1 VSLDMRDG
9 FKIIDHTADVAIAAY
24 GVDLRRAF
32 ANAALG
38 MFSIMTD
45 IGKVRD
51 TTSRDVEVTADDMR
65 DLLVS
70 WLNELLFI
78 SEVEKM
84 LFKRFDI
91 VTLDK
96 TTLKAKCYGEKI
108 DPKQHKIKM
117 EIKAATYHM
126 IQIEEGDSVRV
137 QVLFDI

>member
-1 VSLDMRDG
+1 MRDG
-9 FKIIDHTADVAIAAY
+9 FEIIDHTADVAIAAY
-24 GVDLRRAF
+24 GTDLKKAF

-45 IGKVRD
+45 IDKVNE
-51 TTSRDVEVTADDMR
+51 SVIRDVEVTAEDMK

-78 SEVEKM
+78 CEVERI

-91 VTLDK
+91 SELNETRML
-96 TTLKAKCYGEKI
+96 AKCYGEKI
-108 DPKQHKIKM
+108 NLKRHKIKA

-126 IQIEEGDSVRV
+126 LKIEEGKGVRV

>member
-1 VSLDMRDG
+1 MRDG
-9 FKIIDHTADVAIAAY
+9 FEIIDHTADVAIAAY
-24 GVDLRRAF
+24 GADMKKAF

-45 IGKVRD
+45 IKKVSEAD
-51 TTSRDVEVTADDMR
+51 VRDVEVTGEDVK

-78 SEVEKM
+78 CEVEKI

-91 VTLDK
+91 AELNGTRIV
-96 TTLKAKCYGEKI
+96 ARCYGEKL
-108 DPKQHKIKM
+108 DPKRHRIKT

-126 IQIEEGDSVRV
+126 TQIEEKKGIIRA

>member
-1 VSLDMRDG
+1 MRDG
-9 FKIIDHTADVAIAAY
+9 FEIIDHTADVAIAAY
-24 GVDLRRAF
+24 GADMKKAF

-38 MFSIMTD
+38 MFSIITD
-45 IGKVRD
+45 IGKVKD
-51 TTSRDVEVTADDMR
+51 TTSRNVEVTADDR
-65 DLLVS
+65 KDLLIA

-78 SEVEKM
+78 FEVEKM

-96 TTLKAKCYGEKI
+96 TTLKAKCYGEKLG
-108 DPKQHKIKM
+108 PKRHKIKT

-126 IQIEEGDSVRV
+126 TQIEEKGDGLRI

>member
-1 VSLDMRDG
+1 MRDG
-9 FKIIDHTADVAIAAY
+9 FEIIDHTADVAIAAY
-24 GVDLRRAF
+24 GADLKKAF

-45 IGKVRD
+45 IRKVNETRA
-51 TTSRDVEVTADDMR
+51 RDVEVTADEIKV
-65 DLLVS
+65 LLVS

-78 SEVEKM
+78 CEVEKT

-91 VTLDK
+91 SELNETRML
-96 TTLKAKCYGEKI
+96 ARCYGQKI
-108 DPKQHKIKM
+108 DPKRHRIKT

-126 IQIEEGDSVRV
+126 TQIEEKRGGVRI

>member
-1 VSLDMRDG
+1 MRNG
-9 FKIIDHTADVAIAAY
+9 FEIIDHTADVAIAAY
-24 GVDLRRAF
+24 GADLKKAF

-38 MFSIMTD
+38 MFSIITD
-45 IGKVRD
+45 LDIVNEKVI
-51 TTSRDVEVTADDMR
+51 RDVEVTSEDMK

-78 SEVEKM
+78 CEVDKI

-91 VTLDK
+91 SELSDTRML
-96 TTLKAKCYGEKI
+96 AKCYGEKI
-108 DPKQHKIKM
+108 NLKRHKIKA

-126 IQIEEGDSVRV
+126 LKIEEGSGVRV

>member
-1 VSLDMRDG
+1 MRNG
-9 FKIIDHTADVAIAAY
+9 FEIIDHTADVAIAAY
-24 GVDLRRAF
+24 GADLKKAF

-38 MFSIMTD
+38 MFSIITD
-45 IGKVRD
+45 LDIVNEKVI
-51 TTSRDVEVTADDMR
+51 RDVEVTSEDMK

-78 SEVEKM
+78 CEVDKI

-91 VTLDK
+91 SELNETRML
-96 TTLKAKCYGEKI
+96 AKCYGEKI
-108 DPKQHKIKM
+108 NLKRHKFKA

-126 IQIEEGDSVRV
+126 LEIEEGNGVRV